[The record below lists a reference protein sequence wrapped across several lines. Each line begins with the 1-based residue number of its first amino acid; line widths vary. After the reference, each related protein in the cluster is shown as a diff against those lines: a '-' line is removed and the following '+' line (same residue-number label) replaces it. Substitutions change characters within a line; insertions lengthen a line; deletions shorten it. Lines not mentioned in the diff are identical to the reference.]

1 MFRKKSIIS
10 VLLLA
15 FSMVLLGGCGAK
27 KLQNV
32 KNESEANQIIDVLN
46 ENGIRANK
54 SEKGEGERRTFE
66 IYINGD
72 DEVYAAAIQL
82 MQDHCL
88 GQPEPPPI
96 DSSGLV
102 PSLEVERQR
111 EQQRIKLNIESQ
123 LRKMPG
129 VTCVEVNFVPPQDK
143 SLALDAYKS
152 TASVSV
158 YYKTPTFPISKE
170 DIASLVA
177 RSVPDLQP
185 ERVSVALISK
195 PLRPL
200 PDFKT
205 AYNITRIALVSG
217 IGFVTILAFV
227 SIVFLLQKKR
237 RKENALAQDFNNAN
251 AGETALLNENYD
263 FDDDDD
269 NDEKL
274 P

>member
-1 MFRKKSIIS
+1 MFRKKIIIS
-10 VLLLA
+10 VLLISL
-15 FSMVLLGGCGAK
+15 SVILLSGCGPE

-72 DEVYAAAIQL
+72 AEVYAAAIQL

-88 GQPEPPPI
+88 AQPEPPPI
-96 DSSGLV
+96 DSTGLV
-102 PSLEVERQR
+102 PSTEVERQR

-123 LRKMPG
+123 LRKIPG
-129 VTCVEVNFVPPQDK
+129 VTCTEVNFVPPQDK
-143 SLALDAYKS
+143 SLSLDPYKS
-152 TASVSV
+152 TASVTV

-200 PDFKT
+200 PNFNT
-205 AYNITRIALVSG
+205 TYNITRIALVSG

-227 SIVFLLQKKR
+227 LIVFLLQKKR
-237 RKENALAQDFNNAN
+237 RRQPAEIENF
-251 AGETALLNENYD
+251 GEPDPNQAALLNENYD

-269 NDEKL
+269 EKL

>member
-1 MFRKKSIIS
+1 MLRKKFIIS
-10 VLLLA
+10 VLLVS
-15 FSMVLLGGCGAK
+15 FSVILLGGCSQK

-54 SEKGEGERRTFE
+54 TEKGEGERRTFE

-72 DEVYAAAIQL
+72 EEVYAAAIQL

-88 GQPEPPPI
+88 AQPEPPSI
-96 DSSGLV
+96 DSTGLV
-102 PSLEVERQR
+102 PSIEVERQR

-129 VTCVEVNFVPPQDK
+129 VTCAEVNFVPPQDK
-143 SLALDAYKS
+143 SLAIDPYKS
-152 TASVSV
+152 TASVTV

-185 ERVSVALISK
+185 DRVSVAVIAK

-200 PDFKT
+200 PNFNT
-205 AYNITRIALVSG
+205 TYNITRIALVSG

-227 SIVFLLQKKR
+227 SVVFFLQKKR
-237 RKENALAQDFNNAN
+237 RKENVPDENFDANNT
-251 AGETALLNENYD
+251 GETPLLNENYD

-269 NDEKL
+269 ENL